1 MQDVKTALEDFGID
15 KQEILD
21 LLEQEKLI
29 DAIRIFDTRTKL
41 DLANTLSLL
50 QSIQNGEDQF
60 IFRHKPKGDSLN
72 VSYKNE
78 GGKVGLNLREG
89 NGAEKR
95 VFPYDRDWPKVKKAS
110 GPMPE
115 IAEYEE
121 EYLKDTINYSKKSAL
136 FVEESVWSKWKPLLI
151 IMALLVL
158 GYFIYQKF

>member
-1 MQDVKTALEDFGID
+1 MQNVKTALEDFGID

-50 QSIQNGEDQF
+50 KSIQNGEDEF
-60 IFRHKPKGDSLN
+60 IFNHKPKGDSLN
-72 VSYKNE
+72 VSYKNK
-78 GGKVGLNLREG
+78 GGKVAMKLREG
-89 NGAEKR
+89 NGEEKR
-95 VFPYDRDWPKVKKAS
+95 VFPDDRDWPKVKKAF

-115 IAEYEE
+115 IMEYEE
-121 EYLKDTINYSKKSAL
+121 EYLQDTINDSKKSAL

-158 GYFIYQKF
+158 AYFIYQKF

>member
-78 GGKVGLNLREG
+78 G
-89 NGAEKR
+89 EK
-95 VFPYDRDWPKVKKAS
+95 
-110 GPMPE
+110 
-115 IAEYEE
+115 
-121 EYLKDTINYSKKSAL
+121 
-136 FVEESVWSKWKPLLI
+136 
-151 IMALLVL
+151 
-158 GYFIYQKF
+158 